1 MNNYI
6 QILLNFFYQYS
17 DELLSNNIISEI
29 NKKQI
34 SIDYL
39 SKNKKGDIASN
50 FYLIIKKKNY

>member
-1 MNNYI
+1 MNNHIDY
-6 QILLNFFYQYS
+6 LLNFFYEFS
-17 DELLSNNIISEI
+17 DELIAENIISEI

-39 SKNKKGDIASN
+39 SKNKKGDVATN